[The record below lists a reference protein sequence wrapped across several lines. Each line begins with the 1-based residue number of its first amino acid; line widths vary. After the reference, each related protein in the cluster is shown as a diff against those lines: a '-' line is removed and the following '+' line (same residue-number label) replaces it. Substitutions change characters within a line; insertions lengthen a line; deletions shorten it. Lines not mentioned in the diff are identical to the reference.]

1 MAFSTYFVLFEDLF
15 QIQRVKWSILLVLKH
30 KLAERNIHLRKNLFD
45 NSKIDHLTLIIFSM
59 HFTISFNR
67 PHSLDYTEM
76 GG

>member
-15 QIQRVKWSILLVLKH
+15 QLQRVKWSILLVLKH
-30 KLAERNIHLRKNLFD
+30 KLTERYIHIRKNLFD
-45 NSKIDHLTLIIFSM
+45 NSKIDHLTLRIFSM
-59 HFTISFNR
+59 HFTTSFNR